1 MKCRDLVD
9 VVQPRAAR
17 SPRTQTTLNW
27 LTALKSIPTTTSTAS
42 TTLTHEGYRELPSAA
57 EMRKLLN
64 RKIVEQ
70 NGICPI
76 CDESLQT
83 TEMLFRITNDA
94 KGWEER
100 GETIIQTW
108 AALNSMAAHRNAA
121 ARTVPN
127 RFIKSPASFA
137 ANPISS

>member
-1 MKCRDLVD
+1 
-9 VVQPRAAR
+9 VVG
-17 SPRTQTTLNW
+17 S
-27 LTALKSIPTTTSTAS
+27 KTAS
-42 TTLTHEGYRELPSAA
+42 RGRFVWESSEFKTLITHEGYRELPSAA

-100 GETIIQTW
+100 GDDHPDLGRACE
-108 AALNSMAAHRNAA
+108 
-121 ARTVPN
+121 
-127 RFIKSPASFA
+127 
-137 ANPISS
+137 